1 MKWVIFQFIQLALIW
16 AWESNAQVL
25 GPDPLLEET
34 IRIYGEP
41 IISNNPDLLNSTSND
56 CGPWGSP
63 EFLNS
68 FKNDCGPLGS
78 PEFLHSVSNDYGTGA
93 PIRIMKAGGLEDSTG
108 LEGAVELY
116 GEPVISA
123 NPDLLNSTSND
134 VGPWGSPEF
143 LYSFANDVGLLGSPD
158 MLNSV
163 TNEYGE
169 GLKIRLLD
177 APLEAPL
184 DLESP

>member
-1 MKWVIFQFIQLALIW
+1 MKKLILW
-16 AWESNAQVL
+16 IGLWGFAGVL
-25 GPDPLLEET
+25 TLKGQTL
-34 IRIYGEP
+34 IA
-41 IISNNPDLLNSTSND
+41 DL
-56 CGPWGSP
+56 
-63 EFLNS
+63 
-68 FKNDCGPLGS
+68 
-78 PEFLHSVSNDYGTGA
+78 
-93 PIRIMKAGGLEDSTG
+93 GLET
-108 LEGAVELY
+108 AIRLY

-134 VGPWGSPEF
+134 VGPWGSADF
-143 LYSFANDVGLLGSPD
+143 LYSFDNDVGPLGSPD